1 MNTKMKIL
9 KQMME
14 TNKMSYFKKYFHNKI
29 NEDEADGGEKSYDK
43 EKIFDAIIDLFKENP
58 KPEDSVVHELSDKMK
73 IETHEFEDHIYEL
86 LGSFIGAGMSVKKNI
101 TEKDVDPKQLEIGIE
116 VEYEH
121 TTNKT
126 VAKKIA
132 LDHLAEKED
141 YYSLLVG
148 KGIADEEKAVE
159 LYKNL

>member
-1 MNTKMKIL
+1 
-9 KQMME
+9 
-14 TNKMSYFKKYFHNKI
+14 MSSFNKYFYNKI
-29 NEDEADGGEKSYDK
+29 NESK
-43 EKIFDAIIDLFKENP
+43 EDVFAAIINFFRENP
-58 KPEDSVVHELSDKMK
+58 KPEDKKVHELANKLNID
-73 IETHEFEDHIYEL
+73 EHEFEDHIYEL
-86 LGSFIGAGMSVKKNI
+86 LGGFIGAGRSVEKNI

-121 TTNKT
+121 TTIKE

-148 KGIADEEKAVE
+148 KDIADEEKAVK